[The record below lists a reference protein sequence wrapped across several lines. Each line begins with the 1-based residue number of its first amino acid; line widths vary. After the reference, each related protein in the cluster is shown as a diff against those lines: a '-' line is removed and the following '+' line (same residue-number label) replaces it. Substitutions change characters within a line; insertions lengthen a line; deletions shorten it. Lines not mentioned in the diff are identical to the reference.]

1 VSDGTNLW
9 HWRSAPNTYTQVAAP
24 ATLADMPRLLPS
36 DAIGTFDGVT
46 WTNDTIMEWDL
57 LVDEV
62 PTMKDLA
69 ESGMAITLGA
79 PSRIGKTAVDVVQL
93 KSPAEPGVPFSTE
106 VTYYL
111 SASSHL
117 IQGYLL
123 TTRGKHPEIGT
134 DFSVTMRAA
143 YDVLETRP
151 RFTAAD
157 FAFTPPR
164 GAKKVD
170 AMRKDLTPSE

>member
-1 VSDGTNLW
+1 
-9 HWRSAPNTYTQVAAP
+9 
-24 ATLADMPRLLPS
+24 
-36 DAIGTFDGVT
+36 
-46 WTNDTIMEWDL
+46 
-57 LVDEV
+57 
-62 PTMKDLA
+62 MKELA

-79 PSRIGKTAVDVVQL
+79 PSKIGTTAVDVVLL
-93 KSPAEPGVPFSTE
+93 KAPAAPPLMPFSTE

-123 TTRGKHPEIGT
+123 TVRGKHPEGGK

-170 AMRKDLTPSE
+170 AMRRDP